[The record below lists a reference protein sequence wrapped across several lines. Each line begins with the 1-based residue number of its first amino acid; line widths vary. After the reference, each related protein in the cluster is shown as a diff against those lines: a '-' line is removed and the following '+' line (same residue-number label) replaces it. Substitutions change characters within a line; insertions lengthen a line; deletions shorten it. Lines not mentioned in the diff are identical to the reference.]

1 MKWKRSGRKPKR
13 SNVRHKRLELS
24 LLSEPDPKSGASTN
38 SANAAEIENLAEIQN
53 SLRCRGEEFGCKITA
68 FFWNMQEN
76 SQTFYH
82 ILPNGVKI
90 VHRWTPSPVAY
101 VGVMVGAGTRHELPE
116 ENGMAHY
123 IEHCLFKGTNHHS
136 ARQIIHAI
144 EGIGGEINAYTTK
157 EETTFYAAI
166 LAEHVQLTLHLI
178 AEMILEPAFK
188 KEETDK
194 ERMVIM
200 DEIESYNDSPSE
212 LIYDDFESLVFA
224 GSSLALPILG
234 TKKTLKHLSSKPDYA
249 KNWLHAHY
257 TPDRMV
263 VFCQGNVK
271 PDKIF
276 RLAEREFGALPRTTR
291 SLSEPTVNAKVTIPS
306 VREATYKRHTHQIH
320 AMLGGRAYPLG
331 HEKQLAMFLLNNIL
345 GGGSLNSRLNLSL
358 REAKGLVYTVEST
371 YTPLSDTG
379 YWCVYWACDPEDY
392 GYSLGLV
399 RQELLKLRTTPLTE
413 SGLKHALQQ
422 LRGQLAISAQN
433 QENSALAMAKSM
445 LYHGYA
451 PEWQDTF
458 AKIAQTS
465 SQTLQDV
472 ANELFCDKNSY
483 ILTYN

>member
-1 MKWKRSGRKPKR
+1 
-13 SNVRHKRLELS
+13 
-24 LLSEPDPKSGASTN
+24 
-38 SANAAEIENLAEIQN
+38 
-53 SLRCRGEEFGCKITA
+53 
-68 FFWNMQEN
+68 MQEN
-76 SQTFYH
+76 NKTFYH

-90 VHRWTPSPVAY
+90 VHRRTPSPVAY
-101 VGVMVGAGTRHELPE
+101 IGVMVGAGTRDEKAE

-123 IEHCLFKGTNHHS
+123 IEHCVFKGTAHHS

-178 AEMILEPAFK
+178 AEMILQPTFK

-194 ERMVIM
+194 ERMVIL

-234 TKKTLKHLSSKPDYA
+234 TKKTLRRISSKPEYPQEWM
-249 KNWLHAHY
+249 KTHY
-257 TPDRMV
+257 RPERMV
-263 VFCQGNVK
+263 IFCQGDVK
-271 PDKIF
+271 PEKIF
-276 RLAEREFGALPRTTR
+276 RLAEKEFGGM
-291 SLSEPTVNAKVTIPS
+291 TVTGNEQHKTSIKPLFNPYHTSSDHTAV
-306 VREATYKRHTHQIH
+306 YKKHTHQVH

-331 HEKQLAMFLLNNIL
+331 HENQLAMFLLNNIL

-358 REAKGLVYTVEST
+358 REARGLVYTVEST

-392 GYSLGLV
+392 QKSLGLV
-399 RQELLKLRTTPLTE
+399 RHELDLLMDTPLSE
-413 SGLKHALQQ
+413 AALRKALVQ

-445 LYHGYA
+445 LYHGCA
-451 PEWQDTF
+451 PEWQETMR
-458 AKIAQTS
+458 KIEQTTVRQIQSVAQEVYNTG
-465 SQTLQDV
+465 
-472 ANELFCDKNSY
+472 NSY
-483 ILTYN
+483 ILTYK

>member
-1 MKWKRSGRKPKR
+1 
-13 SNVRHKRLELS
+13 
-24 LLSEPDPKSGASTN
+24 
-38 SANAAEIENLAEIQN
+38 
-53 SLRCRGEEFGCKITA
+53 
-68 FFWNMQEN
+68 MQEN

-101 VGVMVGAGTRHELPE
+101 VGVMVGAGTRHEAPE

-123 IEHCLFKGTNHHS
+123 IEHCVFKGTTHHS

-178 AEMILEPAFK
+178 AEMVLQPTFK

-224 GSSLALPILG
+224 GSSLEMPILG
-234 TKKTLKHLSSKPDYA
+234 TKKTLRHISSKPSYPLEWM
-249 KNWLHAHY
+249 KTHY

-263 VFCQGNVK
+263 VFCLGNLK
-271 PDKIF
+271 PEKIF
-276 RLAEREFGALPRTTR
+276 RLAEKEFGSLPTQPQNTPNPDGQ
-291 SLSEPTVNAKVTIPS
+291 PTVNRQSTDGQSPCKFEVS
-306 VREATYKRHTHQIH
+306 YRKNTHQVH
-320 AMLGGRAYPLG
+320 AMMGGKAYPLG
-331 HEKQLAMFLLNNIL
+331 HENQLPMFLLNNIL

-358 REAKGLVYTVEST
+358 RESKGLVYTVEST

-379 YWCVYWACDPEDY
+379 YWCIYWACDPEDY
-392 GYSLGLV
+392 AQSLALV
-399 RQELLKLRTTPLTE
+399 KKELDKLRETPLTP
-413 SGLKHALQQ
+413 SALRHALIQ
-422 LRGQLAISAQN
+422 LRGQMAISAQN
-433 QENSALAMAKSM
+433 QENAALAMAKSM
-445 LYHGYA
+445 LYHGSA
-451 PEWQDTF
+451 PDWQQTF
-458 AKIAQTS
+458 EKIANTTPQ
-465 SQTLQDV
+465 
-472 ANELFCDKNSY
+472 ELFDIANDLFLAQNRY
-483 ILTYN
+483 ILTYK

>member
-1 MKWKRSGRKPKR
+1 
-13 SNVRHKRLELS
+13 
-24 LLSEPDPKSGASTN
+24 
-38 SANAAEIENLAEIQN
+38 
-53 SLRCRGEEFGCKITA
+53 
-68 FFWNMQEN
+68 MQEN

-101 VGVMVGAGTRHELPE
+101 VGVMVGAGTRDEQPA

-123 IEHCLFKGTNHHS
+123 IEHCVFKGTNHHS

-178 AEMILEPAFK
+178 AEMLLEPSFK

-194 ERMVIM
+194 ERMVIL

-212 LIYDDFESLVFA
+212 LIYDDFENLVFA
-224 GSSLALPILG
+224 GSSLAQPILG
-234 TKKTLKHLSSKPDYA
+234 TRKTLRHLSSKPDYA
-249 KNWLHAHY
+249 RRWMAEHY
-257 TPDRMV
+257 TPERMV

-271 PDKIF
+271 PEKIF
-276 RLAEREFGALPRTTR
+276 RIAEREFGSLTRISRESRKPRDLVVCSAEHER
-291 SLSEPTVNAKVTIPS
+291 
-306 VREATYKRHTHQIH
+306 TYKKHTHQVH

-331 HEKQLAMFLLNNIL
+331 HEKQLALFLLNNIL

-358 REAKGLVYTVEST
+358 RESRGLVYTVEST

-392 GYSLGLV
+392 TQSLELIAHE
-399 RQELLKLRTTPLTE
+399 QEILRTKPL
-413 SGLKHALQQ
+413 SDSALHHALQQ

-445 LYHGYA
+445 LYHGSA
-451 PEWQDTF
+451 PEWQETF

-465 SQTLQDV
+465 AQSLQDV
-472 ANELFCDKNSY
+472 ANDLFCDQNRY

>member
-1 MKWKRSGRKPKR
+1 
-13 SNVRHKRLELS
+13 
-24 LLSEPDPKSGASTN
+24 
-38 SANAAEIENLAEIQN
+38 
-53 SLRCRGEEFGCKITA
+53 
-68 FFWNMQEN
+68 MQEN
-76 SQTFYH
+76 TQTFYH

-90 VHRWTPSPVAY
+90 VHQWTPSPVAY
-101 VGVMVGAGTRHELPE
+101 VGVMVGAGTRDEQPE

-123 IEHCLFKGTNHHS
+123 IEHCVFKGTAHHS

-178 AEMILEPAFK
+178 AEMLLQPTFK

-234 TKKTLKHLSSKPDYA
+234 TKKTLRHISAKPDYA
-249 KNWLHAHY
+249 KQWMKQHY

-271 PDKIF
+271 PEKIF
-276 RLAEREFGALPRTTR
+276 RLAEREFGHLSAEGGLSVKR
-291 SLSEPTVNAKVTIPS
+291 SVSPQDGLSASEHERSFRK
-306 VREATYKRHTHQIH
+306 HTHQVH

-331 HEKQLAMFLLNNIL
+331 HDKQLATFLLNNIL

-358 REAKGLVYTVEST
+358 REARGLVYTVEST

-379 YWCVYWACDPEDY
+379 YWCIYWACDPEDY
-392 GYSLGLV
+392 EHSLGLV
-399 RQELLKLRTTPLTE
+399 HAELAKLSEQPLSE
-413 SGLKHALQQ
+413 SALKHALVQ
-422 LRGQLAISAQN
+422 LRGQMAISAQN
-433 QENSALAMAKSM
+433 RENSALAMAKSM
-445 LYHGYA
+445 LYHGCA
-451 PEWQDTF
+451 PLWEETF
-458 AKIAQTS
+458 AKIAETS
-465 SQTLQDV
+465 SKTLLEV
-472 ANELFCDKNSY
+472 AKELFCTENRY
-483 ILTYN
+483 ILTYE

>member
-1 MKWKRSGRKPKR
+1 
-13 SNVRHKRLELS
+13 
-24 LLSEPDPKSGASTN
+24 
-38 SANAAEIENLAEIQN
+38 
-53 SLRCRGEEFGCKITA
+53 
-68 FFWNMQEN
+68 MQEN
-76 SQTFYH
+76 SQTFYY

-90 VHRWTPSPVAY
+90 VHRQTPSPVAY
-101 VGVMVGAGTRHELPE
+101 IGVMIGAGTRDEEAE

-123 IEHCLFKGTNHHS
+123 IEHCVFKGTAHHS
-136 ARQIIHAI
+136 ARQIIHSI

-178 AEMILEPAFK
+178 AEMVLEPTFK
-188 KEETDK
+188 QEETAK

-212 LIYDDFESLVFA
+212 LIYDDFESLIFE

-234 TKKTLKHLSSKPDYA
+234 TKKTLKHISSKPEYPLEWM
-249 KNWLHAHY
+249 KNHY
-257 TPDRMV
+257 RPDRMV

-271 PDKIF
+271 PEKIF
-276 RLAEREFGALPRTTR
+276 RIAEKEFGTLFPRVPR
-291 SLSEPTVNAKVTIPS
+291 VPRVPSIPS
-306 VREATYKRHTHQIH
+306 SERIRAFKKHTHQVH

-358 REAKGLVYTVEST
+358 RETKGLVYTVEST

-392 GYSLGLV
+392 EVSLGLV
-399 RQELLKLRTTPLTE
+399 RRELERLKQTPLSE
-413 SGLKHALQQ
+413 SALRNALVQ

-433 QENSALAMAKSM
+433 QENAALSMAKSM
-445 LYHGYA
+445 LYHNCS
-451 PEWQDTF
+451 PEWQQIF
-458 AKIAQTS
+458 EKISQTS
-465 SQTLQDV
+465 VQDLLEV
-472 ANELFCDKNSY
+472 ANAVFNAENLY
-483 ILTYN
+483 ILTYE

>member
-1 MKWKRSGRKPKR
+1 
-13 SNVRHKRLELS
+13 
-24 LLSEPDPKSGASTN
+24 
-38 SANAAEIENLAEIQN
+38 
-53 SLRCRGEEFGCKITA
+53 
-68 FFWNMQEN
+68 MQEN

-101 VGVMVGAGTRHELPE
+101 VGVMVGAGTRDEQPA

-123 IEHCLFKGTNHHS
+123 IEHCVFKGTNHHS

-178 AEMILEPAFK
+178 AEMLLEPSFK

-194 ERMVIM
+194 ERMVIL

-212 LIYDDFESLVFA
+212 LIYDDFENLVFA
-224 GSSLALPILG
+224 GSSLAQPILG
-234 TKKTLKHLSSKPDYA
+234 TRKTLRHLSSKPDYA
-249 KNWLHAHY
+249 RRWMAEHY
-257 TPDRMV
+257 TPERMV

-271 PDKIF
+271 PEKIF
-276 RLAEREFGALPRTTR
+276 RIAEREFGNLTRNPRDPR
-291 SLSEPTVNAKVTIPS
+291 EPRDLVVCSAEHE
-306 VREATYKRHTHQIH
+306 RTYKKHTHQVH

-358 REAKGLVYTVEST
+358 RESRGLVYTVEST

-392 GYSLGLV
+392 TQSLELIAHE
-399 RQELLKLRTTPLTE
+399 QEILRTKPL
-413 SGLKHALQQ
+413 SDSALHHALQQ

-445 LYHGYA
+445 LYHGSA
-451 PEWQDTF
+451 PEWQETF

-465 SQTLQDV
+465 AQTLQDV
-472 ANELFCDKNSY
+472 ANDLFCDQNRY

>member
-1 MKWKRSGRKPKR
+1 
-13 SNVRHKRLELS
+13 
-24 LLSEPDPKSGASTN
+24 
-38 SANAAEIENLAEIQN
+38 
-53 SLRCRGEEFGCKITA
+53 
-68 FFWNMQEN
+68 MQEN

-101 VGVMVGAGTRHELPE
+101 VGVMVGAGTRHETPE

-123 IEHCLFKGTNHHS
+123 IEHCVFKGTAHHS

-178 AEMILEPAFK
+178 AEMILQPTFK

-224 GSSLALPILG
+224 GSSLEMPILG
-234 TKKTLKHLSSKPDYA
+234 TKKTLRHISSKPSYPLEWM
-249 KNWLHAHY
+249 KTHY

-271 PDKIF
+271 PEKIF
-276 RLAEREFGALPRTTR
+276 RLAEKEFGSLPTQPQNTPNPDGQ
-291 SLSEPTVNAKVTIPS
+291 PTVNRQSTDGQSPCKFEVS
-306 VREATYKRHTHQIH
+306 YRKNTHQVH
-320 AMLGGRAYPLG
+320 AMLGGKAYPLG
-331 HEKQLAMFLLNNIL
+331 HENQLPMFLLNNIL

-358 REAKGLVYTVEST
+358 RELVYLLGVRSGGLRPKLSLSQERTGQT
-371 YTPLSDTG
+371 ARDTTHAICTP
-379 YWCVYWACDPEDY
+379 P
-392 GYSLGLV
+392 
-399 RQELLKLRTTPLTE
+399 RTHPT
-413 SGLKHALQQ
+413 A
-422 LRGQLAISAQN
+422 RAISHLRAKPGKRRTRYGKVDVIPRFCTR
-433 QENSALAMAKSM
+433 LA
-445 LYHGYA
+445 
-451 PEWQDTF
+451 
-458 AKIAQTS
+458 
-465 SQTLQDV
+465 
-472 ANELFCDKNSY
+472 ANFRKNSKY
-483 ILTYN
+483 DTSRAF